1 MIIFISGCPAPHDE
15 YDLFCEGMF
24 PGYIFNYGDY
34 RSYRGVYPALQI
46 ALENLDESEPIPI
59 SDLPVGYRFKFGRY
73 PQGSNGEVYPITWRV
88 LRRDE
93 DSLLVISEFGLDTKP
108 YNQDKRHVTWSEC
121 TLRGWLNSEF
131 LLKAFT
137 DSERSLIKVSS
148 LGHDADPPTAF
159 RTLMEAFT
167 FRYDRSTEDRVFLLS
182 RNEVR
187 NLFYL
192 LPKFRPTEYAIK
204 NGAEEDGCAW
214 WWLRSRGS
222 SSNDAADVGT
232 GGDIYC
238 YNYVLDT
245 GGCVR
250 PAFRIA
256 LQNL

>member
-1 MIIFISGCPAPHDE
+1 M
-15 YDLFCEGMF
+15 
-24 PGYIFNYGDY
+24 
-34 RSYRGVYPALQI
+34 
-46 ALENLDESEPIPI
+46 
-59 SDLPVGYRFKFGRY
+59 
-73 PQGSNGEVYPITWRV
+73 
-88 LRRDE
+88 
-93 DSLLVISEFGLDTKP
+93 DTKP
-108 YNQDKRHVTWSEC
+108 YNQDKRPVTWSEC

-137 DSERSLIKVSS
+137 ESERSLIKVSS

-159 RTLMEAFT
+159 RTLMDAFT
-167 FRYDRSTEDRVFLLS
+167 FCCYDRSTEDRVFLLS